1 MKKTMLLLFFIPFG
15 IIAQETQETKETAF
29 DKKKNEVRF
38 DVLSVITSGKF
49 GLSYERFLGKDFS
62 VGLHVDFSSSTKT
75 KNDFNESS
83 RNNLP
88 KYEVNPYVRYALS
101 KSKKRYYFAEVFASA
116 NGGDFK
122 EIVKLT
128 DANGNDYYTT
138 EISNYSD
145 FGLGGGLGY
154 KMYIKD
160 AWAIEF
166 LVGFGSNLSNRDKS
180 PDVISIVGLNF
191 GYRF

>member
-1 MKKTMLLLFFIPFG
+1 MKKIIFLLCLVPVFVT
-15 IIAQETQETKETAF
+15 AQENKLES
-29 DKKKNEVRF
+29 KKNEVRF

-62 VGLHVDFSSSTKT
+62 VGLTANFLNSTNT
-75 KNDFNESS
+75 KDDFNESS

-88 KYEVNPYVRYALS
+88 KYEFNPYVRYALS
-101 KSKKRYYFAEVFASA
+101 KSKKRYYFAEIFASS
-116 NGGDFK
+116 NGGDYK
-122 EIVKLT
+122 EIAKLT
-128 DANGNDYYTT
+128 DTNGNDYYLTQV
-138 EISNYSD
+138 SKYSD

-154 KMYIKD
+154 KMYIKE
-160 AWAIEF
+160 AWVIEF

-180 PDVISIVGLNF
+180 PDVISRVGLNL

>member
-62 VGLHVDFSSSTKT
+62 VGLHVNFSSSTKT

-88 KYEVNPYVRYALS
+88 KYEVNPYIRYALS

-122 EIVKLT
+122 EIMKLT

>member
-1 MKKTMLLLFFIPFG
+1 MLLLFFIPFG

-62 VGLHVDFSSSTKT
+62 VGLHVNFSSSTKT

-122 EIVKLT
+122 EIMKLT

>member
-1 MKKTMLLLFFIPFG
+1 MKKIIFLLLLSPLLVLG
-15 IIAQETQETKETAF
+15 QESKLEA
-29 DKKKNEVRF
+29 KKNEVRF

-49 GLSYERFLGKDFS
+49 GLSYERFIGKDFS
-62 VGLHVDFSSSTKT
+62 VGLNANFSNSNKT
-75 KNDFNESS
+75 KSDFNDSS

-88 KYEVNPYVRYALS
+88 KYEINPYVRYALS
-101 KSKKRYYFAEVFASA
+101 KSKTRYYFAEVFASA

-128 DANGNDYYTT
+128 DSNNNDYYTIDVSKYT
-138 EISNYSD
+138 D

-154 KMYIKD
+154 KMYIKE
-160 AWAIEF
+160 AWVIEF
-166 LVGFGSNLSNRDKS
+166 MAGFGSNLSNRDKS
-180 PDVISIVGLNF
+180 PDVISRVGLSF

>member
-1 MKKTMLLLFFIPFG
+1 MKKMLFLLLFAPMFVLS
-15 IIAQETQETKETAF
+15 QENKLEA
-29 DKKKNEVRF
+29 KKNEVRF

-49 GLSYERFLGKDFS
+49 GLSYERFIGSDFS
-62 VGLHVDFSSSTKT
+62 LGLNANFSSSNKT
-75 KNDFNESS
+75 KSDFNASS

-101 KSKKRYYFAEVFASA
+101 KSKTRYYFAEVFVSS

-128 DANGNDYYTT
+128 DNFNNDYYTVET
-138 EISNYSD
+138 SQYTD
-145 FGLGGGLGY
+145 FGIGGGLGY
-154 KMYIKD
+154 KMYFKE
-160 AWAIEF
+160 AWVIEF
-166 LVGFGSNLSNRDKS
+166 LAGFGSNLSNREKS
-180 PDVISIVGLNF
+180 PDVISRVGLNI